1 MGGKA
6 VVKGGLFRN
15 STSQCLTYPP
25 VSGEKG
31 REEAVQL
38 DEGVV
43 DTLMQPVFRL
53 VSHVSFSGLSLNG
66 GS

>member
-6 VVKGGLFRN
+6 VVEGELFRN

-25 VSGEKG
+25 VSEEKG

-38 DEGVV
+38 DEGVL
-43 DTLMQPVFRL
+43 DT
-53 VSHVSFSGLSLNG
+53 
-66 GS
+66 

>member
-6 VVKGGLFRN
+6 VVRGGLFRN
-15 STSQCLTYPP
+15 RTSQCLAYPP
-25 VSGEKG
+25 VSEEKG

-38 DEGVV
+38 DEGVL

-53 VSHVSFSGLSLNG
+53 VSNVSFSGLSLNG
-66 GS
+66 GP